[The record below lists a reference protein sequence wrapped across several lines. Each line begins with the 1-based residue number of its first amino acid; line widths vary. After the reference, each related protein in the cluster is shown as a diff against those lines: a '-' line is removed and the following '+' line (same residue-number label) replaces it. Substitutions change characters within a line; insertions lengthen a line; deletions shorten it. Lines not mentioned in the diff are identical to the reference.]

1 MARFSA
7 ASLRQWG
14 SGVFGSNK
22 KIAKLQ
28 KQIADASQILKSIDL
43 SQAKIVFNIDG
54 IIIDANEN
62 FLKAVG
68 YSLSD
73 IVGQHHR
80 MFVARDY
87 AASDDY
93 RRFWSELGAGKCI
106 ADKFKRVT
114 KGGETIWLQASYS
127 PVLDSQGRPS
137 SVTMLAIDI
146 TAAELASAQSLS
158 NPILNALDQS
168 QASIVFNLDGT
179 IVEANENF
187 LKTVGYRAEEI
198 IGQHHSLFVDPAH
211 ADSEAY
217 RQFWRTLNNGE
228 FVAGKFSRV
237 GKAGNQIWLQ
247 ASYNPVLDGQGR
259 PHKVVKYAV
268 DITAAEQANEYSG
281 ANQIIKALDQSQAR
295 IEFNLDGTIIT
306 ANENFLKAVGYL
318 LHEIVGQHHRM
329 FVRPAYA
336 ATEEYRRFWGDLAN
350 GKVLSGKYERVGK
363 SGDLIWLQANYIPVT
378 DKDGRPVKLIKF
390 AVNIT
395 DAELAAA
402 RDHDLKARA
411 DSAQAQVTEV
421 LADRLARMSKGDLTA
436 RIDIELDPSFAK
448 IKSDYNS
455 AIDGLARALR
465 SVTESAGG
473 IQTGANEITSASDDL
488 SRRTEQQAA
497 SLEETAA
504 ALDQITVT
512 VARSSEGA
520 RKVASAMT
528 DARSDATQSGEVV
541 QYAVK
546 AMGEIEQSSR
556 QIGQIV
562 GVIDE
567 IAFQTNL
574 LALNAG
580 VEAARAGDAGRGFA
594 VVASEV
600 RSLAQRCGEAA
611 KEIKGLIS
619 ASSGQVDAGVKL
631 VAAAGES
638 LVRIVANITEI
649 DALISEIATSSTEQ
663 ATGLSQVNSAV
674 NQMDQVTQQNAAMVE
689 EVTAAASSLQSETAE
704 LARQMAQFNTGL
716 EAPTSRRLQPA
727 DPVRDKPARN
737 LVAQVQSR
745 LAKLPTNLGAA
756 TAEDLGQWDEF

>member
-1 MARFSA
+1 MFDS
-7 ASLRQWG
+7 Q
-14 SGVFGSNK
+14 K

-28 KQIADASQILKSIDL
+28 KQFSDASQILNALDL
-43 SQAKIVFNIDG
+43 SQATIVFNLDG
-54 IIIDANEN
+54 TIIDANEN
-62 FLKAVG
+62 FLKTVG
-68 YSLSD
+68 YSLSE

-80 MFVARDY
+80 MFVPREI
-87 AASDDY
+87 AASDEY
-93 RRFWSELGAGKCI
+93 RRFWSDLNAGKFV

-114 KGGETIWLQASYS
+114 KGGETIWLQASYN

-137 SVTMLAIDI
+137 SVIKLAVDI
-146 TAAELASAQSLS
+146 TAAEEASAQSLS
-158 NPILNALDQS
+158 NQILNALDKS

-187 LKTVGYRAEEI
+187 LKTVGYRAQEI
-198 IGQHHSLFVDPAH
+198 IGQHHSMFVDSAY
-211 ADSEAY
+211 AASEEY
-217 RQFWRTLNNGE
+217 RQFWRNLASGQ
-228 FVAGKFSRV
+228 FSAGKYPRV
-237 GKAGNQIWLQ
+237 GKAGNKIWLQ

-259 PHKVVKYAV
+259 PHKVIKYAV
-268 DITAAEQANEYSG
+268 DISAAEEANEYSG
-281 ANQIIKALDQSQAR
+281 ANQIMKALDRSQAS

-306 ANENFLKAVGYL
+306 ANENFLQTVGYSL
-318 LHEIVGQHHRM
+318 REIVGQHHRI
-329 FVRPAYA
+329 FVPPALA
-336 ATEEYRRFWGDLAN
+336 ATDEYRRFWSDLGN
-350 GKVLSGKYERVGK
+350 GQFSAGKYERVGK
-363 SGDLIWLQANYIPVT
+363 SGDVIWLQASYNPVL
-378 DKDGRPVKLIKF
+378 DKDGRAVKVIKY
-390 AVNIT
+390 ATNIT
-395 DAELAAA
+395 EAELAAA
-402 RDHDLKARA
+402 RDRELKARA
-411 DSAQAQVTEV
+411 DSAQAQMTEV
-421 LADRLARMSKGDLTA
+421 LADRLARMSEGDMTA
-436 RIDIELDPSFAK
+436 RIDVELDPSFAK

-465 SVTESAGG
+465 AVAESTGG

-504 ALDQITVT
+504 ALDEITAT

-541 QYAVK
+541 QNAVK

-638 LVRIVANITEI
+638 LGRIVANIAEI
-649 DALISEIATSSTEQ
+649 DTLISEIATSSSEQ

-689 EVTAAASSLQSETAE
+689 EVTAAAASLQSETSE
-704 LARQMAQFNTGL
+704 LARQMAQFNTGSD
-716 EAPTSRRLQPA
+716 APASRRLQAA
-727 DPVRDKPARN
+727 DPGRHKPGKN
-737 LVAQVQSR
+737 PVAQAQSK
-745 LAKLPTNLGAA
+745 LSKLPPNLGAA
-756 TAEDLGQWDEF
+756 TAEDLRQWDEF